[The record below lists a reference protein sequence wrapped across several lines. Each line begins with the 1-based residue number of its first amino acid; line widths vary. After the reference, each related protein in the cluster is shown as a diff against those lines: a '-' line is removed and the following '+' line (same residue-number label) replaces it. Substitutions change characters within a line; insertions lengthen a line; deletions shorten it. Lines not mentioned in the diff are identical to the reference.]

1 MTSVVPRY
9 WLTISCSPPCP
20 LTRLSVMPVIP
31 ARNSAALTSGRRSG
45 RTIVVI
51 SFISSSSSPSL
62 AGVEHELRDVAHQR
76 VRVFI
81 FLDPAR
87 RHDQHVP
94 SPRRRLHDGGIM
106 IHQLPN
112 PAGLVIHG
120 CARRQPGGNAFLEL
134 LAPENRQHLLARR
147 DG

>member
-20 LTRLSVMPVIP
+20 LTRLSVTPVIP

-51 SFISSSSSPSL
+51 SFMSRPPRSPS
-62 AGVEHELRDVAHQR
+62 VEHELRDVAHQR

-94 SPRRRLHDGGIM
+94 SPGRRLHDGGIV
-106 IHQLPN
+106 IHHLPN
-112 PAGLVIHG
+112 PARLVIHG

-134 LAPENRQHLLARR
+134 LAPENRQH
-147 DG
+147 